1 MSFIYFKYQNWD
13 IYHQYNISWSW
24 KSCFTLILNLP
35 ALSGLYKVWKKR
47 KPKSLSQNFAFGS
60 LIDSGNNTP
69 VKKTWETFQQYVH
82 SVYYTN
88 RKLGIFI
95 DLVPTSTAPSKG
107 RTISWVLMKVW
118 QSECKMRAAR
128 IQGFSVDL
136 ILILENLEKNDG
148 MCVVSESLVKTASKT
163 NKWSTPIPSESSYDC
178 CFGRRRALW
187 DIVNRRSATQRAA
200 IGGSLGSL
208 LWPTM
213 LYDHNN
219 GDHHRHHDADHHH
232 CYHFDHRSSLLP

>member
-1 MSFIYFKYQNWD
+1 MTPWRRIRGVEWLWYGRINWFPFMKLFYEMSFIDLKYQNWD
-13 IYHQYNISWSW
+13 IYHIYNIPWSW

-107 RTISWVLMKVW
+107 RTISCTAVKALVW
-118 QSECKMRAAR
+118 NY
-128 IQGFSVDL
+128 G
-136 ILILENLEKNDG
+136 
-148 MCVVSESLVKTASKT
+148 T
-163 NKWSTPIPSESSYDC
+163 
-178 CFGRRRALW
+178 
-187 DIVNRRSATQRAA
+187 
-200 IGGSLGSL
+200 
-208 LWPTM
+208 
-213 LYDHNN
+213 
-219 GDHHRHHDADHHH
+219 
-232 CYHFDHRSSLLP
+232 